1 MKLIDILKAQGLTD
15 EQINKITAS
24 MKENKVYETSLENA
38 DERYSKMKGKKEDFE
53 GQLKT
58 ANDTISDLKKNNTD
72 NETLQKAIKDH
83 EATIE
88 NLKKEAETKDFDYA
102 LDTALKESK
111 CKNTKALKALLNM
124 EVIKVNGDKVE
135 GLEDQLKTLKESD
148 SYLFDVVEEQNNG
161 NQGGLAGLFTG
172 SPGKPSNLNLFG
184 SKTTHEGDFGK
195 ALAQQ
200 GHSQASDGQ
209 EVIDSDYFFKNNK

>member
-15 EQINKITAS
+15 DQINKITAS

-38 DERYSKMKGKKEDFE
+38 DERYSKMKCKKEDFE

-58 ANDTISDLKKNNTD
+58 ANDTIADLKKNNTD
-72 NETLQKAIKDH
+72 NETLQKTITDH

-135 GLEDQLKTLKESD
+135 GLEDQLKTLKESE
-148 SYLFDVVEEQNNG
+148 SYLFDVVEEPGSG
-161 NQGGLAGLFTG
+161 NQGLAGLFTG
-172 SPGKPSNLNLFG
+172 NPGKPSNLNLFG

-200 GHSQASDGQ
+200 GQPQAGSGQ

>member
-53 GQLKT
+53 GQLKK
-58 ANDTISDLKKNNTD
+58 ANDTIADLKKNNTD
-72 NETLQKAIKDH
+72 NETLQKTITDH

-88 NLKKEAETKDFDYA
+88 NLKKEAETKDFNYA

-135 GLEDQLKTLKESD
+135 GLEDQLKTLKESE
-148 SYLFDVVEEQNNG
+148 SYLFDVVEEPGSG
-161 NQGGLAGLFTG
+161 NQGLAGLFTG
-172 SPGKPSNLNLFG
+172 NPGKPSNLNLFG

-200 GHSQASDGQ
+200 GHPQASDGQ

>member
-1 MKLIDILKAQGLTD
+1 MKQ
-15 EQINKITAS
+15 
-24 MKENKVYETSLENA
+24 NKVYETSLEHA

-58 ANDTISDLKKNNTD
+58 ANDTIADLKKNNTD

-83 EATIE
+83 EITIE

-148 SYLFDVVEEQNNG
+148 NYLFDVTEEPGSG
-161 NQGGLAGLFTG
+161 NQGLAGLFTG
-172 SPGKPSNLNLFG
+172 NPGKPSNLNLFG

-195 ALAQQ
+195 LLAQQ
-200 GHSQASDGQ
+200 SQPQANSGQ

>member
-15 EQINKITAS
+15 DQINKITAS

-58 ANDTISDLKKNNTD
+58 ANDTIADLKKNNTD
-72 NETLQKAIKDH
+72 NETLQKTITDH

-88 NLKKEAETKDFDYA
+88 NLKKEAETKDFNYA
-102 LDTALKESK
+102 LDNALKESK

-148 SYLFDVVEEQNNG
+148 SYLFDVVEEPGSG
-161 NQGGLAGLFTG
+161 NQGLAGLFTG

>member
-58 ANDTISDLKKNNTD
+58 ANDTIADLKKNNTD
-72 NETLQKAIKDH
+72 NETLQNTIKDH

-88 NLKKEAETKDFDYA
+88 NLKKEAETKDFNYA

-161 NQGGLAGLFTG
+161 NQGLAGLFTG
-172 SPGKPSNLNLFG
+172 NPGKPSNLNLFG

-200 GHSQASDGQ
+200 GQPQASDGQ

>member
-1 MKLIDILKAQGLTD
+1 MKLIDILKAQGLTY
-15 EQINKITAS
+15 EQISKITAS

-58 ANDTISDLKKNNTD
+58 ANDTIADLKKNNAD
-72 NETLQKAIKDH
+72 NETLQNTIKDH
-83 EATIE
+83 EATIST
-88 NLKKEAETKDFDYA
+88 LQKEAETKDFDYA

-148 SYLFDVVEEQNNG
+148 SYLFDVAEEQNNG
-161 NQGGLAGLFTG
+161 NQGLAGLFTG
-172 SPGKPSNLNLFG
+172 NPGKPSNLNLFG

-200 GHSQASDGQ
+200 GQPQSGSGQ

>member
-15 EQINKITAS
+15 EQISKITAS

-58 ANDTISDLKKNNTD
+58 ANDTIADLKKNNAD
-72 NETLQKAIKDH
+72 NETLQNTIKDH
-83 EATIE
+83 EATIAT
-88 NLKKEAETKDFDYA
+88 LQKEAETKDFNYT

-148 SYLFDVVEEQNNG
+148 SYLFDIVEGQEG
-161 NQGGLAGLFTG
+161 DDKGLSGLFTG
-172 SPGKPSNLNLFG
+172 APGKPSNLNLFG

-195 ALAQQ
+195 LLAQQ
-200 GHSQASDGQ
+200 GQPQASNGQ

>member
-58 ANDTISDLKKNNTD
+58 ANDTIADLKKNNTD
-72 NETLQKAIKDH
+72 NETLQKTITDH

-88 NLKKEAETKDFDYA
+88 NLKKEAETKDFNYA

-135 GLEDQLKTLKESD
+135 GLEDQLKTLKESE
-148 SYLFDVVEEQNNG
+148 SYLFDVVEEPGSG
-161 NQGGLAGLFTG
+161 NQGLAGLFTG
-172 SPGKPSNLNLFG
+172 NPGKPSNLNLFG

-200 GHSQASDGQ
+200 GHPQASDGQ

>member
-58 ANDTISDLKKNNTD
+58 ANDTIADLKKNNTD

-88 NLKKEAETKDFDYA
+88 NLKKEAETKDFNYA
-102 LDTALKESK
+102 LDAALKDNK
-111 CKNTKALKALLNM
+111 CKNAKALKALLNM
-124 EVIKVNGDKVE
+124 EGIKLNEGKFE
-135 GLEDQLKTLKESD
+135 GLEEQLKTLKESD
-148 SYLFDVVEEQNNG
+148 SYLFDAEEKQPGGSGFNPNND
-161 NQGGLAGLFTG
+161 
-172 SPGKPSNLNLFG
+172 
-184 SKTTHEGDFGK
+184 E
-195 ALAQQ
+195 
-200 GHSQASDGQ
+200 
-209 EVIDSDYFFKNNK
+209 NNKDESIGSRLGKQVKESRNTYTENNPYF

>member
-1 MKLIDILKAQGLTD
+1 MKLIDILKAQGVTD
-15 EQINKITAS
+15 EQINKIQAS
-24 MKENKVYETSLENA
+24 MKENKVFETSLENA
-38 DERYSKMKGKKEDFE
+38 DERYNKLKTQKDDLK
-53 GQLKT
+53 GQLDT
-58 ANDTISDLKKNNTD
+58 ANATIEDLKKNNTD
-72 NETLQKAIKDH
+72 NETLQNTIKGH
-83 EATIE
+83 EATIA
-88 NLKKEAETKDFDYA
+88 NLKKEAETKDFNYA

-148 SYLFDVVEEQNNG
+148 SYLFDVVEEPGNG

-172 SPGKPSNLNLFG
+172 APGKPSNLNLFG

-200 GHSQASDGQ
+200 GRPQVSDGQ